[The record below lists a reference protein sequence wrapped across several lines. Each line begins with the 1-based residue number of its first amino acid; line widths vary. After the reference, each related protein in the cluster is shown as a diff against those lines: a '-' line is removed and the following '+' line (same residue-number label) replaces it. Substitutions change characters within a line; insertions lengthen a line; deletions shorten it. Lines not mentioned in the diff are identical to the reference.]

1 MKLTALLLLMNLA
14 AGVVYAQTSPQ
25 EIKNM
30 NKDVIA
36 EVLGK
41 KITVENK
48 NDFDGL
54 IINAL
59 LEQFEMENNLK
70 PTAEELDTF
79 IMKQEEREK
88 QHQLQFEKQKSRLLT
103 KLKVNTLSEQERKEK
118 ESELQTTESYLMSA
132 QMNKEKWK
140 GQEEQIRIITRDL
153 AQKFVKMWKIN
164 KALYA
169 KYGGRVIF
177 QQVGAEPVDAYRDF
191 LKEQEKKGAFQ
202 FIDKTYEA
210 SFWRYFT
217 NDAIHSFYK
226 KAEGARFINTPWWM
240 MEQPPEE

>member
-48 NDFDGL
+48 NNFDSL

-88 QHQLQFEKQKSRLLT
+88 QQQLQFEKQRSRLLT
-103 KLKVNTLSEQERKEK
+103 ELKVNTLSEQERKDK
-118 ESELQTTESYLMSA
+118 ESELQTTESYLTNSR
-132 QMNKEKWK
+132 MNKEKWK
-140 GQEEQIRIITRDL
+140 GQEEQIRIMTRNL
-153 AQKFVKMWKIN
+153 AEQFVKMWKIN

-240 MEQPPEE
+240 MEPTPEE

>member
-14 AGVVYAQTSPQ
+14 AGVIYAQTSPQ
-25 EIKNM
+25 EIKNV

-41 KITVENK
+41 KITIEDK

-54 IINAL
+54 IIKAL
-59 LEQFEMENNLK
+59 LEQFEKENNLK

-79 IMKQEEREK
+79 IMKQEERK
-88 QHQLQFEKQKSRLLT
+88 QQQQLQYEKKRSRLLT
-103 KLKVNTLSEQERKEK
+103 ELKVDTLSEQERKDK
-118 ESELQTTESYLMSA
+118 DSELQATESYLTSA
-132 QMNKEKWK
+132 RMNKEKWK
-140 GQEEQIRIITRDL
+140 GQEEQIRIMTREL
-153 AQKFVKMWKIN
+153 ARQFVKIWKIN

-177 QQVGAEPVDAYRDF
+177 QQVGAEPIDAFRDF

-202 FIDKTYEA
+202 IIDKTYEA
-210 SFWRYFT
+210 SFWRYYT